1 MGENEF
7 ENAFSEDSFWQ
18 KVKKYAGAAGQRVL
32 DNALTM
38 YYSARDP
45 DTPLW
50 AKTTIYAALG
60 YFIVPLDAIADM
72 TPITGY
78 SDDLGVLVAAL
89 ATVAAHIKPEHR
101 EQAREKLKGWFKLE

>member
-1 MGENEF
+1 MTENEF
-7 ENAFSEDSFWQ
+7 EKAFSNDGFWN
-18 KVKKYAGAAGQRVL
+18 KVKKYAGAAGKRVL

-60 YFIVPLDAIADM
+60 YFIVPFDAIADI

-78 SDDLGVLVAAL
+78 SDDLGVLVAAV
-89 ATVAAHIKPEHR
+89 ATVAAHIKAEHR
-101 EQAREKLKGWFKLE
+101 EHAAEKLKEWFKDM